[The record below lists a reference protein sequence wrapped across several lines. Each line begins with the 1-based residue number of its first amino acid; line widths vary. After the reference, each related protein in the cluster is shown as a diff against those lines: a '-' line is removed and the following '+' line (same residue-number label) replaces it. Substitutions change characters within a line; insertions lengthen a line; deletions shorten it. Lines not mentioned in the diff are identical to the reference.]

1 MMFNQSAVRV
11 RAGRKS
17 DRGNPGNS
25 LPDWSP
31 SAVNRITVGQLNI
44 QPSIQQES
52 VDERRDAVVTGW
64 HIQSEEG
71 TNPDITAV
79 DRIEWDGMT
88 LEVDGEVAR
97 WPELFADEVHHI
109 EFEVK
114 RVTG

>member
-11 RAGRKS
+11 RAGERV
-17 DRGNPGNS
+17 DRGGNTVA
-25 LPDWSP
+25 DWSP
-31 SAVNRITVGQLNI
+31 GAVTRLTVDRLNI
-44 QPSIQQES
+44 QPSIQRET
-52 VDERRDAVVTGW
+52 VDEQRDAVVTGW
-64 HIQSEEG
+64 HVQSAEG
-71 TNPDITAV
+71 TSPDITAV

-97 WPELFADEVHHI
+97 WPELFEDSVHHI